1 MVRVMITRNESE
13 HDEQLVNLFR
23 NRAQLKKAYLE
34 LQDQCARLK
43 DDLRNSQASTRRA
56 EERLEAI
63 ERLMAKPE
71 AGFSGLVY
79 FQLRSLWRTCNEQLQ
94 KFSEELRRQQDDRER
109 KRQILRFNED
119 RGRRLEDLADLV
131 KRVRGESDAC
141 AAQVR
146 EIEEELGRRR
156 GFWNYFRR
164 KELNRQLEEA
174 NAEHATARQRVDE
187 LIDRKLKIEAE
198 PWPEFEGLS
207 IEGRRVINIAA
218 IAYAY
223 QLFARLS
230 VNDIARLCKDAVVRP
245 IQDHKYGSEE
255 DCSRLIAAIQSLS
268 EQVAG
273 GKVDAEQLRQLA
285 KDVRKHCEFRNPDET
300 VPMASSLDDM
310 TLYDGN
316 GRQMPVRTNVLA
328 EEFWDVYDVF
338 LS

>member
-1 MVRVMITRNESE
+1 MARKMISRNESE
-13 HDEQLVNLFR
+13 LDEQLVNLFR

-34 LQDQCARLK
+34 LQDQCASLK
-43 DDLRNSQASTRRA
+43 DQLRNSQASTRRA

-79 FQLRSLWRTCNEQLQ
+79 FQLRSLWRICNEQLQ

-119 RGRRLEDLADLV
+119 RGRRLEDLAELV
-131 KRVRGESDAC
+131 KRIKAESDAC
-141 AAQVR
+141 SARVR

-164 KELNRQLEEA
+164 KELNRELEEA
-174 NAEHATARQRVDE
+174 TAEHVAARARLEE
-187 LIDRKLKIEAE
+187 LIDRKLKIESE

-255 DCSRLIAAIQSLS
+255 DCSRLIARVQALA
-268 EQVAG
+268 EQVAT
-273 GKVDAEQLRQLA
+273 GKVDAEQLRRLA
-285 KDVRKHCEFRNPDET
+285 KEIRKHSEFRNPDET
-300 VPMASSLDDM
+300 VPMANSLDDM
-310 TLYDGN
+310 VLYDEK
-316 GRQMPVRTNVLA
+316 GRPMPMRTNVLV
-328 EEFWDVYDVF
+328 EEYWDLYDVF
-338 LS
+338 QS